1 MQKDKKHS
9 LDISVRSF
17 VTAPIMLLVPMVATY
32 ALTLL
37 IPIGSYQQQMQ
48 VGQQV
53 MVADTYHQVAGGAA
67 LLEVTAVAAFRV
79 DGSRRWHHFGYHCL
93 SAHRGRHLPHPRPGR
108 DHVLYAEKDRVALP
122 RAGSTHCCA
131 VSPCFLWRWG
141 HWWAAL
147 RNVCRWCLSLWH
159 WRCQWWG

>member
-17 VTAPIMLLVPMVATY
+17 VTATIMLLVPMVATY

-53 MVADTYHQVAGGAA
+53 MVADTYHQVAGGTA

-79 DGSRRWHHFGYHCL
+79 DGSRR
-93 SAHRGRHLPHPRPGR
+93 
-108 DHVLYAEKDRVALP
+108 
-122 RAGSTHCCA
+122 
-131 VSPCFLWRWG
+131 
-141 HWWAAL
+141 
-147 RNVCRWCLSLWH
+147 
-159 WRCQWWG
+159 